1 MRSAPINSLRPR
13 LRIFVASP
21 LNSWRLMWS
30 AARKAQGIG
39 ASACSISNEFLR
51 CETATCWRRETY
63 PETSWRRP
71 YAFLKNKTTEDLL
84 ALQQHAERE
93 LKRYEDVERIAATV
107 LAERE
112 EQTSSQN

>member
-1 MRSAPINSLRPR
+1 VLAERDVPENVLT
-13 LRIFVASP
+13 SP
-21 LNSWRLMWS
+21 
-30 AARKAQGIG
+30 G
-39 ASACSISNEFLR
+39 
-51 CETATCWRRETY
+51 
-63 PETSWRRP
+63 

-93 LKRYEDVERIAATV
+93 VKRYEDVERIAATV